1 LPTKVTA
8 SALKFFVQQKQLF
21 FTNQQH
27 PGTAQIHGQ
36 ITLQASHQPKDVF
49 MKSIRTT
56 LIATALMAGLTG
68 LALAQNTTAPADN
81 TRVGR
86 MEKMREHKS
95 EHKGERHTKDL
106 GELKSKL
113 NLQAA
118 QEPAW
123 NTFTQPMQH
132 PARMARPERASLEK
146 MTTPERLD
154 MMQAMKT
161 QRDAHMQQR
170 ADATKAFYA
179 TLNAEQKQVFDKE
192 TARWMKGSGM
202 HAMKHQ
208 GGHGHH

>member
-1 LPTKVTA
+1 
-8 SALKFFVQQKQLF
+8 
-21 FTNQQH
+21 
-27 PGTAQIHGQ
+27 
-36 ITLQASHQPKDVF
+36 

-56 LIATALMAGLTG
+56 LIATTLMAGLTG
-68 LALAQNTTAPADN
+68 LVLAQNTTAPADN

-113 NLQAA
+113 NLKAA

>member
-1 LPTKVTA
+1 
-8 SALKFFVQQKQLF
+8 
-21 FTNQQH
+21 
-27 PGTAQIHGQ
+27 
-36 ITLQASHQPKDVF
+36 

-95 EHKGERHTKDL
+95 EHKGARHTKDL

-123 NTFTQPMQH
+123 NTFTQSMQH

-202 HAMKHQ
+202 HATKHQ
-208 GGHGHH
+208 GGHGRH

>member
-1 LPTKVTA
+1 
-8 SALKFFVQQKQLF
+8 
-21 FTNQQH
+21 
-27 PGTAQIHGQ
+27 
-36 ITLQASHQPKDVF
+36 

-68 LALAQNTTAPADN
+68 LALAQNSTAPADN
-81 TRVGR
+81 TRAGR

-95 EHKGERHTKDL
+95 EHKGEHKGERHTQRL
-106 GELKSKL
+106 AELKSKL

-123 NTFTQPMQH
+123 STFTQSMEH
-132 PARMARPERASLEK
+132 PARTARPERANLEK

-154 MMQAMKT
+154 MMQAMKA

-179 TLNAEQKQVFDKE
+179 TLSAEQKQVFDQE
-192 TARWMKGSGM
+192 TARMMKDAGM
-202 HAMKHQ
+202 HATKHQ
-208 GGHGHH
+208 GGHGKH

>member
-1 LPTKVTA
+1 
-8 SALKFFVQQKQLF
+8 
-21 FTNQQH
+21 
-27 PGTAQIHGQ
+27 
-36 ITLQASHQPKDVF
+36 

-56 LIATALMAGLTG
+56 LIVTALMAGLTG

-81 TRVGR
+81 ARSGR

-95 EHKGERHTKDL
+95 EHKTEHKGERHTQRL
-106 GELKSKL
+106 AELKSKL

-123 NTFTQPMQH
+123 NTFTQAMQH
-132 PARMARPERASLEK
+132 PARMAQPERASFEK

-154 MMQAMKT
+154 HMQAMKA

-179 TLNAEQKQVFDKE
+179 TLSAEQKQVFDQE
-192 TARWMKGSGM
+192 TARMMKGSDM
-202 HAMKHQ
+202 HAMKHH
-208 GGHGHH
+208 GGHSRH

>member
-1 LPTKVTA
+1 
-8 SALKFFVQQKQLF
+8 
-21 FTNQQH
+21 
-27 PGTAQIHGQ
+27 
-36 ITLQASHQPKDVF
+36 

-81 TRVGR
+81 ARVGR

-95 EHKGERHTKDL
+95 EHKAERHTQHL
-106 GELKSKL
+106 TELKTKL

-123 NTFTQPMQH
+123 NTFTQSMQH

-154 MMQAMKT
+154 MMQAMKA

-170 ADATKAFYA
+170 AEATKTFYA
-179 TLNAEQKQVFDKE
+179 SLSTEQKQVFDQE
-192 TARWMKGSGM
+192 TARMMAGSGM
-202 HAMKHQ
+202 HATKHE
-208 GGHGHH
+208 GGHSRH

>member
-1 LPTKVTA
+1 
-8 SALKFFVQQKQLF
+8 
-21 FTNQQH
+21 
-27 PGTAQIHGQ
+27 
-36 ITLQASHQPKDVF
+36 

-81 TRVGR
+81 ARAGR

-95 EHKGERHTKDL
+95 EHKGECHTQHL
-106 GELKSKL
+106 AELKTKL

-123 NTFTQPMQH
+123 NSFTQSMQH

-146 MTTPERLD
+146 MTMPERLD
-154 MMQAMKT
+154 MMQAMKA

-170 ADATKAFYA
+170 TEATKAFYV
-179 TLNAEQKQVFDKE
+179 TLSADQKQVFDQE
-192 TARWMKGSGM
+192 TSRMMKGAGM
-202 HAMKHQ
+202 HAMKHH

>member
-1 LPTKVTA
+1 
-8 SALKFFVQQKQLF
+8 
-21 FTNQQH
+21 
-27 PGTAQIHGQ
+27 
-36 ITLQASHQPKDVF
+36 

-68 LALAQNTTAPADN
+68 LASAQNTTAPADN
-81 TRVGR
+81 ARAGR
-86 MEKMREHKS
+86 MEKMREHKA
-95 EHKGERHTKDL
+95 ERHTQHL
-106 GELKSKL
+106 AELKSKL

-123 NTFTQPMQH
+123 NTFTQSMQH
-132 PARMARPERASLEK
+132 PARMARPERATFEQ

-154 MMQAMKT
+154 MMQAIKA
-161 QRDAHMQQR
+161 QRDARMQQR

-179 TLNAEQKQVFDKE
+179 TLSADQKQVFDQE
-192 TARWMKGSGM
+192 TARMMKGSGM

>member
-1 LPTKVTA
+1 
-8 SALKFFVQQKQLF
+8 
-21 FTNQQH
+21 
-27 PGTAQIHGQ
+27 
-36 ITLQASHQPKDVF
+36 

-68 LALAQNTTAPADN
+68 LALAQNTSAPTDGP
-81 TRVGR
+81 RVGR
-86 MEKMREHKS
+86 MEKVREHKA
-95 EHKGERHTKDL
+95 ERHAQHLT
-106 GELKSKL
+106 ELKAKL

-123 NTFTQPMQH
+123 NTFTQSMQH
-132 PARMARPERASLEK
+132 PARMDRPERATFEQ

-154 MMQAMKT
+154 QMQAMKA

-170 ADATKAFYA
+170 AEATKVFYA
-179 TLNAEQKQVFDKE
+179 MLNTDQKQVFDQE
-192 TARWMKGSGM
+192 TARMMKGSGM

>member
-1 LPTKVTA
+1 
-8 SALKFFVQQKQLF
+8 
-21 FTNQQH
+21 
-27 PGTAQIHGQ
+27 
-36 ITLQASHQPKDVF
+36 

-56 LIATALMAGLTG
+56 LIATALITGLTG

-81 TRVGR
+81 ARVGR

-95 EHKGERHTKDL
+95 EHKGERHTQRL
-106 GELKSKL
+106 AELKSKL

-123 NTFTQPMQH
+123 NTFTQSMQH

-154 MMQAMKT
+154 MMQAMKA

-170 ADATKAFYA
+170 ADATKAFYT
-179 TLNAEQKQVFDKE
+179 TLSAEQKQVFDQE
-192 TARWMKGSGM
+192 TARMMKGTGM

-208 GGHGHH
+208 GGRGQH

>member
-1 LPTKVTA
+1 
-8 SALKFFVQQKQLF
+8 
-21 FTNQQH
+21 
-27 PGTAQIHGQ
+27 
-36 ITLQASHQPKDVF
+36 

-81 TRVGR
+81 ARAGR
-86 MEKMREHKS
+86 MEKMREHKA
-95 EHKGERHTKDL
+95 ERHAQHLT
-106 GELKSKL
+106 ELKSKL

-123 NTFTQPMQH
+123 NTFTQSMQH
-132 PARMARPERASLEK
+132 PTRMARPERASLEK

-154 MMQAMKT
+154 MMQAMKA

-179 TLNAEQKQVFDKE
+179 TLSADQKHVFDQE
-192 TARWMKGSGM
+192 MARMMKGSVM

-208 GGHGHH
+208 GGHGRH

>member
-1 LPTKVTA
+1 
-8 SALKFFVQQKQLF
+8 
-21 FTNQQH
+21 
-27 PGTAQIHGQ
+27 
-36 ITLQASHQPKDVF
+36 

-81 TRVGR
+81 ARAGR
-86 MEKMREHKS
+86 MEKMREHKA
-95 EHKGERHTKDL
+95 ERHTQHL
-106 GELKSKL
+106 AELKSKL

-123 NTFTQPMQH
+123 NTFTQSMQH

-154 MMQAMKT
+154 MMQAMKA

-179 TLNAEQKQVFDKE
+179 ILSPDQKQVFDQE
-192 TARWMKGSGM
+192 TARMMKGSGM
-202 HAMKHQ
+202 HATKHQ
-208 GGHGHH
+208 GGHGKH

>member
-1 LPTKVTA
+1 
-8 SALKFFVQQKQLF
+8 
-21 FTNQQH
+21 
-27 PGTAQIHGQ
+27 
-36 ITLQASHQPKDVF
+36 

-81 TRVGR
+81 ARSGR
-86 MEKMREHKS
+86 MEKMREHKA
-95 EHKGERHTKDL
+95 ERHTQRL
-106 GELKSKL
+106 AELKSKL

-154 MMQAMKT
+154 MMQAMKA

-170 ADATKAFYA
+170 AEATKTFYA
-179 TLNAEQKQVFDKE
+179 ALNAEQKQVFDKE
-192 TARWMKGSGM
+192 TAQMMKGSGM
-202 HAMKHQ
+202 HATKHE
-208 GGHGHH
+208 GSHGKH

>member
-1 LPTKVTA
+1 
-8 SALKFFVQQKQLF
+8 
-21 FTNQQH
+21 
-27 PGTAQIHGQ
+27 
-36 ITLQASHQPKDVF
+36 

-81 TRVGR
+81 ARAGR
-86 MEKMREHKS
+86 MEKMREHKA
-95 EHKGERHTKDL
+95 ERHTQHL
-106 GELKSKL
+106 AELKSKL

-123 NTFTQPMQH
+123 NTFTQSMQH

-154 MMQAMKT
+154 MMQAMKA

-170 ADATKAFYA
+170 ADANKAFYA
-179 TLNAEQKQVFDKE
+179 ILSPDQKQVFDQE
-192 TARWMKGSGM
+192 TARMMKGSGM
-202 HAMKHQ
+202 HATKHQ
-208 GGHGHH
+208 GGHGKH

>member
-1 LPTKVTA
+1 
-8 SALKFFVQQKQLF
+8 
-21 FTNQQH
+21 
-27 PGTAQIHGQ
+27 
-36 ITLQASHQPKDVF
+36 

-56 LIATALMAGLTG
+56 LIATALIAGLTG

-86 MEKMREHKS
+86 MEKMR

-123 NTFTQPMQH
+123 NTFTQSMEH
-132 PARMARPERASLEK
+132 PARMARPERANMEK

-154 MMQAMKT
+154 MMQSKKAM
-161 QRDAHMQQR
+161 RDARMQQR
-170 ADATKAFYA
+170 AEATKAFYA
-179 TLNAEQKQVFDKE
+179 TLSAEQKQVFDQE
-192 TARWMKGSGM
+192 TARMMKGSGM
-202 HAMKHQ
+202 HATKHQ
-208 GGHGHH
+208 GGHGKH